1 MNSIKRWYVNNQDA
15 ITWFLIGILSVNCL
29 HNLSKG
35 DYIWAAI
42 DVAIVYVNYKLR
54 NVRLS

>member
-1 MNSIKRWYVNNQDA
+1 
-15 ITWFLIGILSVNCL
+15 LS
-29 HNLSKG
+29 NLYKG

-42 DVAIVYVNYKLR
+42 DVAIIYVNFKLR

>member
-42 DVAIVYVNYKLR
+42 DVAIIYVNFKLR
-54 NVRLS
+54 NVRMT

>member
-1 MNSIKRWYVNNQDA
+1 MNFRDWYVRNQDA
-15 ITWFLIGILSVNCL
+15 ITWFLIGILSLNCL
-29 HNLSKG
+29 NNLYKG

-42 DVAIVYVNYKLR
+42 DVAIIYVNFKLR